1 MFDFDATFLEI
12 AVPLQREVRRS
23 VTLSWAANE
32 IGVDICP
39 IFV

>member
-1 MFDFDATFLEI
+1 MFDFSVTLLEI
-12 AVPLQREVRRS
+12 TVPWQCEVRRS